1 MEPDYV
7 EAILE
12 LSAGGPAPET
22 RAWFVQRGFRT
33 MPMRVGLL
41 ISADRD
47 TFERVF
53 RVELR
58 DAAPP
63 VALTVPLE
71 LAATV
76 ASIVIP
82 KPRQFH

>member
-12 LSAGGPAPET
+12 WSAGGPAPET

-41 ISADRD
+41 ISADRA

-53 RVELR
+53 GVELR
-58 DAAPP
+58 DADPP
-63 VALTVPLE
+63 VELTVPLG
-71 LAATV
+71 LTAAV